1 MEIEFALSNQYNPGD
16 DFYNYVNSKWL
27 QDNPIPKDK
36 TRWGTFDV
44 LRDTTRDRVKNIL
57 RNINYNSSISASELD
72 LLINLE
78 LSNKNINNDH
88 FKYYLNKI
96 IVKLFTSKTKEE
108 LIKNVFEIFT
118 LNGLSTPISFSVE
131 PDFEDSNI
139 NILNIDTGG
148 LGLPSRD
155 YYVNTDKESIELLKK
170 YRNFMSKYLDIFI
183 DISDESIDRILEF
196 EKLLAN
202 ITYTNVEKRDPEK
215 LNNPTTYNNLI
226 NNFKYLGLNELS
238 EWLNKQEFFNGKI
251 LKKVNVS
258 NIKFIMKYE
267 EIIKN
272 TELNDLIH
280 YFIWQF
286 LLKVAPYLSEEIIE
300 TKFEFY
306 GKILSGAK
314 ENEDRE
320 DRIVDIESMLLGD
333 IIGKIYINKYFSK
346 NSKKMVRRLVKDI
359 INEFRNRLEVN
370 EWMGDVTKK
379 NAIEKLNSMNFKIG
393 YPEKFKDYSLL
404 FNKLSKENSFIE
416 NCLLCYNFEFIKE
429 FSELYNDRDSSK
441 WFMNVFDINA
451 YYSPQFN
458 EIVFP
463 AGILQEP
470 FFSENYDFPLNFG
483 GIGVVIGHEITHGF
497 DDQGRKYDKFGNL
510 KNWYEDKDIIS
521 FNKQTQELSKQ
532 FYNYKILDLPING
545 DLTLGENIADLGGV
559 SILLSIVKKILSR
572 SSRKKYIDS
581 IKRFFYNYARVWRIN
596 IRDEEIK
603 KRLLIDPHSPGLWR
617 VNGILPN
624 IDDFYEIFNISN
636 KNALYIDPNDRVNIW

>member
-258 NIKFIMKYE
+258 NIKFI
-267 EIIKN
+267 ICV
-272 TELNDLIH
+272 LLI
-280 YFIWQF
+280 YQF
-286 LLKVAPYLSEEIIE
+286 
-300 TKFEFY
+300 
-306 GKILSGAK
+306 
-314 ENEDRE
+314 
-320 DRIVDIESMLLGD
+320 
-333 IIGKIYINKYFSK
+333 
-346 NSKKMVRRLVKDI
+346 
-359 INEFRNRLEVN
+359 
-370 EWMGDVTKK
+370 
-379 NAIEKLNSMNFKIG
+379 
-393 YPEKFKDYSLL
+393 
-404 FNKLSKENSFIE
+404 
-416 NCLLCYNFEFIKE
+416 
-429 FSELYNDRDSSK
+429 
-441 WFMNVFDINA
+441 
-451 YYSPQFN
+451 
-458 EIVFP
+458 
-463 AGILQEP
+463 
-470 FFSENYDFPLNFG
+470 
-483 GIGVVIGHEITHGF
+483 
-497 DDQGRKYDKFGNL
+497 
-510 KNWYEDKDIIS
+510 
-521 FNKQTQELSKQ
+521 
-532 FYNYKILDLPING
+532 
-545 DLTLGENIADLGGV
+545 
-559 SILLSIVKKILSR
+559 
-572 SSRKKYIDS
+572 KYI
-581 IKRFFYNYARVWRIN
+581 
-596 IRDEEIK
+596 
-603 KRLLIDPHSPGLWR
+603 
-617 VNGILPN
+617 
-624 IDDFYEIFNISN
+624 
-636 KNALYIDPNDRVNIW
+636 